1 MRCGR
6 TCGLLN
12 QMADGDKQVLC
23 ELGYDVERISNFREN
38 GIV

>member
-6 TCGLLN
+6 FCGHLN
-12 QMADGDKQVLC
+12 QMADGGQQVLI
-23 ELGYDVERISNFREN
+23 ELGYDVERISHLREN